1 MIIAIDIGGTKTL
14 VAVFDASMNI
24 VKSIK
29 FRTPLQYP
37 EFLDELKRAM
47 KELPLENIQAGAI
60 GTRGIVDRIS
70 GTLVQD
76 SVLAWR
82 NAPLV
87 QDCEALFGCSFS
99 IENDSKLAGLSEARA
114 VDNSLYRKVVY
125 VTISTGIG
133 STFVIDGKLDQNTIN
148 SEVGKWAVEKD
159 NKVQLWENIASGSWI
174 KATYGTLASEID
186 DVDTWKEIS
195 HRLALGFIN
204 ISAAYTPDLIVIG
217 GGVGNHFDKFGDILH
232 KTMKDLAHPMISIPP
247 LIEASY
253 PEDAVIYGCYHHA
266 NDALS
271 TS

>member
-14 VAVFDASMNI
+14 VAVFDSSMNI
-24 VKSIK
+24 VQSVK
-29 FRTPLQYP
+29 FKTPLQYS
-37 EFLDELKRAM
+37 EFLDELKRATS
-47 KELPLENIQAGAI
+47 ELSLSEFKAGAI
-60 GTRGIVDRIS
+60 GARGIIDRTS

-87 QDCEALFGCSFS
+87 KDCTELFQCDFS

-114 VDNSLYRKVVY
+114 VDSTVYHKVVY

-133 STFVIDGKLDQNTIN
+133 STFVIDGTLDQHTIN
-148 SEVGKWAVEKD
+148 SEVGKWAIEKD
-159 NKVQLWENIASGSWI
+159 GKVQLWENIASGSWI
-174 KATYGTLASEID
+174 TETYGTLASEID
-186 DVDTWKEIS
+186 DTDTWKEIS

-204 ISAAYTPDLIVIG
+204 ISAAYTPDLIIIG
-217 GGVGNHFDKFGDILH
+217 GGVGNHFNKFGDILQ
-232 KTMKDLAHPMISIPP
+232 KTMNDLAHPMISIPP
-247 LIEASY
+247 VIEASY

-271 TS
+271 AS